1 MAGRAI
7 HPLHE
12 HISFKI
18 LDLIAGI
25 PYIRPQKMEYVAMQK
40 ASSKILVIRLS
51 SLGDLVLMMPMLR
64 SLRAGFPAAEIHL
77 LCKEKYTG
85 LFEGS
90 DCVNRIIVVEGGGL
104 GELMRIRSW
113 LSRERYDVIIDAHN
127 VIRSNILFHTLGAPK
142 RLQIA
147 KCDLKK
153 LLLIRGKTN
162 LYGAVL
168 PQSERYREL
177 ARGLGVEIR
186 ETFEEL
192 AVPETAAR
200 GAERALSSFGAPG
213 GRLIAFA
220 PGARW
225 GTKRWPQ
232 ECYAELITAVS
243 RLGCGAVII
252 GGPEDAAA
260 NAKVARMSN
269 RAPLDLTGKLSIME
283 SAAVLRRCTA
293 LVTNDSAPLHLAE
306 AVGTPVVAFFGPTVR
321 EFGYYPRL
329 ARSRVLEVA
338 LPCRPCSRN
347 GARQCPYGTTECLT
361 AIGPSVALEALAEV
375 LEETKAHA

>member
-1 MAGRAI
+1 M
-7 HPLHE
+7 L
-12 HISFKI
+12 
-18 LDLIAGI
+18 
-25 PYIRPQKMEYVAMQK
+25 Q

-64 SLRAGFPAAEIHL
+64 ALRAGFPAAEIHL

-90 DCVNRIIVVEGGGL
+90 DCVDRIIVVKEGGL

-113 LSRERYDVIIDAHN
+113 LSHERYDVIIDAHN

-142 RLQIA
+142 KLQIA

-162 LYGAVL
+162 LYRTVVS
-168 PQSERYREL
+168 QSGRYREL
-177 ARGLGVEIR
+177 ARRLGADIR
-186 ETFEEL
+186 KVFEEL
-192 AVPETAAR
+192 PVPETAVR
-200 GAERALSSFGAPG
+200 GAERALSSSGPVG
-213 GRLIAFA
+213 RRLIAFA

-225 GTKRWPQ
+225 RTKRWPQ
-232 ECYAELITAVS
+232 ECYAELITGVS
-243 RLGCGAVII
+243 RLGYEAVII
-252 GGPEDAAA
+252 GGPDDAAA
-260 NAKVARMSN
+260 NANVARMSN

-329 ARSRVLEVA
+329 VRSRVLEVA

-347 GARQCPYGTTECLT
+347 GARKCPYGTTECLT
-361 AIGPSVALEALAEV
+361 AIGPSVALETLVEV
-375 LEETKAHA
+375 LEETKARV